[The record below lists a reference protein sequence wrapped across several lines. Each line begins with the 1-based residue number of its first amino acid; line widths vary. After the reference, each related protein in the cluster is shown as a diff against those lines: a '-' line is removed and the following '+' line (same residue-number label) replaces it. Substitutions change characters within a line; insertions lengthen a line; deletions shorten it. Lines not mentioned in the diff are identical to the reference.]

1 MQLIV
6 MIHSV
11 GIQLAPSHMKRDYN
25 RWADELTHPNF
36 EGCRPDRQLTVSEA
50 FSPCWMTSLWALNPL
65 GTIPNVIR
73 PSTKPPKVYWSLVAA
88 ADFLSQWCFFTPKP
102 VFGHLLERADSSG
115 GLGG

>member
-1 MQLIV
+1 
-6 MIHSV
+6 
-11 GIQLAPSHMKRDYN
+11 MKRDYN

-88 ADFLSQWCFFTPKP
+88 ADFLSQWCFT
-102 VFGHLLERADSSG
+102 HLNPFLDTFLSELIALAGWVDKMCDTTTVVW
-115 GLGG
+115 GLC